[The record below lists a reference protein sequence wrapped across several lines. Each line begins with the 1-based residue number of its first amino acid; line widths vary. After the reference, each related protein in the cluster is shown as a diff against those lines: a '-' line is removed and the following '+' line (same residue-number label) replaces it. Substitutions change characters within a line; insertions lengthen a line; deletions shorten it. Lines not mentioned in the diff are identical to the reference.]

1 VAQEQ
6 IHRRPA
12 NRGRV
17 SPASRTITICHSGRS
32 RASGSRQARR
42 QRVADP
48 DEVSSQVLGTDDH
61 DESFSR
67 ARKATPMAINAVL
80 AVIPVGQFDTAC
92 DWYASFFG
100 RPADQRPMD
109 SLAEWH
115 LIDAGI
121 VQVFHDPGKAGRTT
135 VNFLVDDLDERVG
148 RLTATDIATA
158 DPLVVASGRQRL
170 VTCTETNSASS
181 RPPDPQPEG
190 ASAAACRG
198 APWILRDPG

>member
-1 VAQEQ
+1 
-6 IHRRPA
+6 
-12 NRGRV
+12 
-17 SPASRTITICHSGRS
+17 
-32 RASGSRQARR
+32 
-42 QRVADP
+42 
-48 DEVSSQVLGTDDH
+48 
-61 DESFSR
+61 
-67 ARKATPMAINAVL
+67 MAINAVL

-170 VTCTETNSASS
+170 VTCTDPDGNQLGLLETT
-181 RPPDPQPEG
+181 
-190 ASAAACRG
+190 
-198 APWILRDPG
+198 

>member
-1 VAQEQ
+1 
-6 IHRRPA
+6 
-12 NRGRV
+12 
-17 SPASRTITICHSGRS
+17 
-32 RASGSRQARR
+32 
-42 QRVADP
+42 
-48 DEVSSQVLGTDDH
+48 
-61 DESFSR
+61 
-67 ARKATPMAINAVL
+67 MAINAVL

-170 VTCTETNSASS
+170 VTCTDPEETNSASS
-181 RPPDPQPEG
+181 RPPDPPAG
-190 ASAAACRG
+190 WRIRRG
-198 APWILRDPG
+198 LPRSTMILRDPGSRQIWLPAFAFFAER

>member
-1 VAQEQ
+1 
-6 IHRRPA
+6 
-12 NRGRV
+12 
-17 SPASRTITICHSGRS
+17 
-32 RASGSRQARR
+32 
-42 QRVADP
+42 
-48 DEVSSQVLGTDDH
+48 
-61 DESFSR
+61 
-67 ARKATPMAINAVL
+67 MAINAVL
-80 AVIPVGQFDTAC
+80 AVIPVAEFDAAC

-148 RLTATDIATA
+148 RLTATDIATT

-170 VTCTETNSASS
+170 VTCT
-181 RPPDPQPEG
+181 
-190 ASAAACRG
+190 
-198 APWILRDPG
+198 DPGGNQLGLLETI